1 MHEILVVKVNS
12 VTPHPNA
19 DSLDLIQV
27 EGFDY
32 SIISRKGQFQVGNL
46 GIYVE
51 PDYVVSTN
59 VKEFAFLGEPNKNVR
74 ITNRRLRGL
83 WSDGLL
89 IEAKPHHV
97 LGQNV
102 MEEYSITRWE
112 PPVRNNRGFGNE
124 GSDLQCGWQASGPDI
139 VAPKY
144 DLENFKKYSSLISEN
159 DYVYYTA
166 KIHGCNA
173 RFVYSNGQMYCGSR
187 TTWKH
192 EPGIVITRKNTKT
205 DEVIE
210 TIAPNNSW
218 WEAIRQNSWIEEWCQ
233 NNPDVVIYGEV
244 FGSSIQGD
252 KFHYGFKNGNL
263 GVRIFDVLENK
274 QWVGFHGMRKNAK
287 YEGLILVPVLYEGI
301 HDKELL
307 YSLIEEYETSL
318 DCGSNH
324 IREGIV
330 VKLQNERYDSKI
342 GRVALKCV
350 GRRYLERS

>member
-1 MHEILVVKVNS
+1 MHEILVVKVIC
-12 VTPHPNA
+12 VYPHFNA

-32 SIISRKGQFQVGNL
+32 QIISRRNQFQVGDL
-46 GIYVE
+46 GIYIE

-59 VKEFAFLGEPNKNVR
+59 VKEFAFLGEPNKNIR

-89 IEAKPHHV
+89 IEAKPHHI

-102 MEEYSITRWE
+102 MEEYSIIRWE
-112 PPVRNNRGFGNE
+112 PTTRNNRGFGNE
-124 GSDLQCGWQASGPDI
+124 GSDMQTGWQAPGPNI

-144 DLENFKKYSSLISEN
+144 DLENFKKYSSLISNE
-159 DYVYYTA
+159 DVVYYSV

-187 TTWKH
+187 TTWKYK
-192 EPGIVITRKNTKT
+192 PGTVIERINTKT
-205 DEVIE
+205 DEKIE
-210 TIAPNNSW
+210 TIAPDNSW
-218 WEAIRQNSWIEEWCQ
+218 WIALNQNPWIEEWCR
-233 NNPDVVIYGEV
+233 NNPDVVVYGEV
-244 FGSSIQGD
+244 FGSDIQGH
-252 KFHYGFKNGNL
+252 KFHYGYQSGNL
-263 GVRIFDVLENK
+263 GVRIFDVLENAK
-274 QWVGFHGMRKNAK
+274 WISFHELKTNSK
-287 YEGLILVPVLYEGI
+287 YDGLNLVPVVYFGN

-307 YSLIEEYETSL
+307 YSLIEENETAIE
-318 DCGSNH
+318 CGTNH

-330 VKLQNERYDSKI
+330 IKLQNERTDFKI